1 MNQIRTVLQRMFGLV
16 KHHVGTDQ
24 FGNKYYYVPEQ
35 KSWTGQT
42 IRSKR
47 MIEAVN
53 RKEIEYEVGNIPS
66 EWEAWIR
73 GRREDPPT
81 KESYLNKVRFALG
94 TAPAS
99 SSATGMDLDCSTP
112 ISRVPTAKLT
122 TLLQLCASA
131 HRHRWNKKSQVSGAI
146 LPPSMLPPP

>member
-66 EWEAWIR
+66 EWEVGVRTPCVTRSGLHDWLGYEGA
-73 GRREDPPT
+73 GRTHQPKRKFYT
-81 KESYLNKVRFALG
+81 MKNIGK
-94 TAPAS
+94 
-99 SSATGMDLDCSTP
+99 
-112 ISRVPTAKLT
+112 
-122 TLLQLCASA
+122 
-131 HRHRWNKKSQVSGAI
+131 
-146 LPPSMLPPP
+146 

>member
-66 EWEAWIR
+66 EWEVGVRTPCVTRSGLHDWLGYEGAGRTHQPKSLISTKLGLPLEQLQLLAQPRVWIW
-73 GRREDPPT
+73 
-81 KESYLNKVRFALG
+81 
-94 TAPAS
+94 TAPPQYLES
-99 SSATGMDLDCSTP
+99 
-112 ISRVPTAKLT
+112 
-122 TLLQLCASA
+122 LLL
-131 HRHRWNKKSQVSGAI
+131 N
-146 LPPSMLPPP
+146 

>member
-66 EWEAWIR
+66 EWEVGVRTPCVTRSGLHDWLGYEGAGRTHQPKRTAR
-73 GRREDPPT
+73 GDRSTRTCQTHVMFPPGLVWFQL
-81 KESYLNKVRFALG
+81 SG
-94 TAPAS
+94 T
-99 SSATGMDLDCSTP
+99 
-112 ISRVPTAKLT
+112 
-122 TLLQLCASA
+122 
-131 HRHRWNKKSQVSGAI
+131 
-146 LPPSMLPPP
+146 MLEEG